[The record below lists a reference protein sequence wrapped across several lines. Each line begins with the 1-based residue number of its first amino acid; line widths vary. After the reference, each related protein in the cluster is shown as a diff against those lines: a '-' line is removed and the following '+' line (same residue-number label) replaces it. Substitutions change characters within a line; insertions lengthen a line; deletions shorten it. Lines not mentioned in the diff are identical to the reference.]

1 MNMDVSLATMATFY
15 KNSTMIN
22 EVSTAMLAKAL
33 DNNRAA
39 GEGVI
44 EMIDAAAL
52 ERSVNP
58 AVGGNIDLSV

>member
-1 MNMDVSLATMATFY
+1 MDVGLASMAVFY
-15 KNSTMIN
+15 KNSTTIN
-22 EVSTAMLAKAL
+22 EVSTAILAKAL
-33 DNNRAA
+33 DNNQAA
-39 GEGVI
+39 GEGII

>member
-1 MNMDVSLATMATFY
+1 MAVFY
-15 KNSTMIN
+15 KNSTTIN
-22 EVSTAMLAKAL
+22 EVSTAILAKAL
-33 DNNRAA
+33 DNNQAA
-39 GEGVI
+39 GEGII

>member
-39 GEGVI
+39 GEG
-44 EMIDAAAL
+44 L
-52 ERSVNP
+52 
-58 AVGGNIDLSV
+58 